1 MKIRAC
7 VLTFSDKGSVGLRTD
22 ESGPEVRRMLEAAG
36 MEVAHYEVMPDE
48 LDRIK
53 VKLIDMASRVDLI
66 VTTGGTGL
74 SPRDV
79 APEATL
85 GVVEKRVPGIAEAM
99 RAASMKKTNRA
110 MLSRAEAGVRGRCLI
125 VNLPGS
131 LKAARE
137 NLEAVIDVLP
147 HAIDKI
153 KGSTEDCGG

>member
-1 MKIRAC
+1 MKIKAC
-7 VLTFSDKGSVGLRTD
+7 VLTFSDKGAAGQRTD
-22 ESGPEVRRMLEAAG
+22 ESGPAVRQMLEAAG
-36 MEVAHYEVMPDE
+36 MEVAHYEVMADE
-48 LDRIK
+48 LDLIR
-53 VKLIDMASRVDLI
+53 VKLYDMAPAVDLI

-85 GVVEKRVPGIAEAM
+85 AVVDRRIPGIAEAM

-153 KGSTEDCGG
+153 KGSTDDCGG